1 MGILSRTKTLFSG
14 FVINATDKAE
24 NKNPNLL
31 ISEAENKIQKSRKAA
46 QKQLVEVQTW
56 AETVK
61 MDMKEAELK
70 LKDIQIKIQMA
81 AEDNNKKLLTE
92 LFIKEEAIKNEYDE
106 KASIYKAAVNEALRI
121 RDNFRAFEVEMNGKL
136 KELENMR
143 KQSEIISIREKIANI
158 DYKYISECEENIVN
172 LRKSLNRRNA
182 KLNVMI
188 SSRDN
193 SIDTSVNNMINT
205 RLFKIAEAKADA
217 KLLEYK
223 NKKADEMLP
232 NKSINNSIINI
243 T

>member
-1 MGILSRTKTLFSG
+1 MGILSRIKALFSG

-81 AEDNNKKLLTE
+81 AEDDDKKLLTE
-92 LFIKEEAIKNEYDE
+92 LFIREEAIKNEYEE
-106 KASIYKAAVNEALRI
+106 KTSIYNAAVNEALRI

-158 DYKYISECEENIVN
+158 DYKYISECEENIIN

-182 KLNVMI
+182 KLNVMV

-193 SIDTSVNNMINT
+193 NIDTSVNNMINT
-205 RLFKIAEAKADA
+205 RILKRAEAKADA

-223 NKKADEMLP
+223 NKKADDMLP